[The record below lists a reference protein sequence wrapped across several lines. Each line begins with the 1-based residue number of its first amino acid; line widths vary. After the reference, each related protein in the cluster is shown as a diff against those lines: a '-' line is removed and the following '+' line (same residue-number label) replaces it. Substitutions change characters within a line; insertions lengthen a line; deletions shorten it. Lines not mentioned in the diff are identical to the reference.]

1 MRIFIHIDDD
11 ELDDI
16 AAAASA
22 AIAAWVAGCDCVAR
36 LVSEQDPQSSAWTL
50 GLTIDTS
57 RKAVLKKALDAM
69 YGIAREH
76 QRECVVGFVDAE
88 TGRAQ
93 KVCYFGHEEGRPD
106 IDEIGSYL
114 GLRR

>member
-1 MRIFIHIDDD
+1 VKIFIHIDDHD
-11 ELDDI
+11 LDDI
-16 AAAASA
+16 AAAATA
-22 AIAAWVAGCDCVAR
+22 AIGAWVAGCDCVAQA
-36 LVSEQDPQSSAWTL
+36 VSEQDPQSGAWTL

-57 RKAVLKKALDAM
+57 RKAMLKKALDVL
-69 YGIAREH
+69 YGIAREY
-76 QRECVVGFVDAE
+76 QRECVVGFIDAE
-88 TGRAQ
+88 TGAAQ